1 MLEFSALSPMLKS
14 GSCRVR
20 TRLGK
25 AKMSLNVF
33 LAVCVLGS
41 DFMIYAL
48 FHCTY
53 SPHHDAF

>member
-1 MLEFSALSPMLKS
+1 MFEFSALSPMLRS

-20 TRLGK
+20 MRLGW

-33 LAVCVLGS
+33 LAFCVLGT
-41 DFMIYAL
+41 DFIIYAF

-53 SPHHDAF
+53 SPHQ